1 MGSQVCAQA
10 TAGSVQVLE
19 EARLRFPASKGQDAG
34 ASPRKEARNPY
45 GAGEQ
50 MVEMVTPSGS
60 GSLCWP
66 VLEGLPRGSKPL
78 LLLET
83 VQWFRTLEG
92 WPGAVSYS
100 SSVAC
105 LETTSLGRLCGSVQP

>member
-34 ASPRKEARNPY
+34 ASPRKEASNPY

-50 MVEMVTPSGS
+50 VVEMVTPSGS
-60 GSLCWP
+60 GSLC
-66 VLEGLPRGSKPL
+66 
-78 LLLET
+78 
-83 VQWFRTLEG
+83 
-92 WPGAVSYS
+92 
-100 SSVAC
+100 SSVGRYWKAC
-105 LETTSLGRLCGSVQP
+105 PGEVSHCCF